1 MDVKQNNNLTR
12 LALVAFVVVFAIGD
26 YGLGFERWAIHWWAD
41 IAWTLASLLTGL
53 KCLQTARHLPGRYK
67 VAWNFFGA
75 ACLAWFLG
83 MLVWDYRE
91 LILNEATPFPAL
103 SDGGYLLFA
112 PFVML
117 GMFWYRADAATTH
130 ITLKQVCNLGIILSA
145 IATTVPVILLD
156 SIQAST
162 ESGLYL
168 AVAVAYPVI
177 YLAAFLFGLS
187 CLWLSVLGANRTVF
201 SWLLAGIAVHA
212 FTNTLYAA
220 SLLGHAYQAGNYLDV
235 YWIIGFTLIYAA
247 AVRQEELSTNRLP
260 HRIPDVES
268 PQARELDNFVSAA
281 TLVVVVTVLFVF
293 RQNLRGDIVRYVL
306 SIGVIGI
313 GFVGMREWWGYR
325 TERNL
330 HDELRS
336 SFRALEQNQAR
347 LAGILEIA
355 PEGII
360 CVDAKQRIVLFNRG
374 AQNIFGYSESEA
386 LGASLEIL
394 IPARLHAAHRSHVDD
409 FSASP
414 TTSRHMDA
422 RPEIYGRRK
431 DGTEFPAEASLSKLE
446 GDGERVFTVVIR
458 DVTERR
464 KAAEVLRH
472 RIDLERIVS
481 SISAQFINLESE
493 RVNDAINGALRKI
506 GEFSQVDRSYVFL
519 WSEEHPTMGNRHEW
533 CADGIEPRSE
543 WLTDRS
549 TDGFPWLAGQI
560 KRSDPVHIPL
570 VGDLPPEATS
580 GRQELQREGV
590 RSLLCVPLLYAQSVI
605 GLLGFDAIRSE
616 KTWGDE
622 DIRLLK
628 VVGEIFTNVLIR
640 RQAEETLEEQ
650 AIRDPLTNLYNRR
663 HFNLRIQEEI
673 DLAEQKGHCLAV
685 LVCDL
690 DHFKDL
696 NDTQGHQAGDRV
708 LKEVAKSVNES
719 VRGSDGAFRWGGDE
733 IIVLLSNTSK
743 EGVLIAARRIRE
755 GVGRLK
761 STPDS
766 NLDISIG
773 IALYPEHG
781 RSPEALIRLADRAL
795 YIAKRG
801 GDKIHIGEEEYYLR
815 DDTIKVV
822 FQPVVDIRLNE
833 NIGFEALS
841 RDAKG
846 TLGILDLFKK
856 YQVIGLLD
864 DLKVLCFTTELRM
877 AQAVGLR
884 KVFINVDFTL
894 LGKLQPPSIP
904 PGLEVVLEISEGEAL
919 HDVEDHLAIAKR
931 WREHGYKFAID
942 DFGAGFIS
950 LPFIARLIPE
960 HIKLD
965 RSTILQAVESNRFR
979 RILKDLLLGLRNC
992 STDGLIAEGIES
1004 THELEVVRELGIYL
1018 VQGYLLGK
1026 PEERRPQA

>member
-1 MDVKQNNNLTR
+1 M
-12 LALVAFVVVFAIGD
+12 
-26 YGLGFERWAIHWWAD
+26 
-41 IAWTLASLLTGL
+41 
-53 KCLQTARHLPGRYK
+53 
-67 VAWNFFGA
+67 
-75 ACLAWFLG
+75 
-83 MLVWDYRE
+83 
-91 LILNEATPFPAL
+91 
-103 SDGGYLLFA
+103 
-112 PFVML
+112 
-117 GMFWYRADAATTH
+117 
-130 ITLKQVCNLGIILSA
+130 
-145 IATTVPVILLD
+145 
-156 SIQAST
+156 
-162 ESGLYL
+162 
-168 AVAVAYPVI
+168 
-177 YLAAFLFGLS
+177 
-187 CLWLSVLGANRTVF
+187 
-201 SWLLAGIAVHA
+201 
-212 FTNTLYAA
+212 
-220 SLLGHAYQAGNYLDV
+220 
-235 YWIIGFTLIYAA
+235 
-247 AVRQEELSTNRLP
+247 VR
-260 HRIPDVES
+260 
-268 PQARELDNFVSAA
+268 
-281 TLVVVVTVLFVF
+281 
-293 RQNLRGDIVRYVL
+293 
-306 SIGVIGI
+306 
-313 GFVGMREWWGYR
+313 
-325 TERNL
+325 
-330 HDELRS
+330 
-336 SFRALEQNQAR
+336 
-347 LAGILEIA
+347 
-355 PEGII
+355 
-360 CVDAKQRIVLFNRG
+360 
-374 AQNIFGYSESEA
+374 
-386 LGASLEIL
+386 
-394 IPARLHAAHRSHVDD
+394 
-409 FSASP
+409 
-414 TTSRHMDA
+414 
-422 RPEIYGRRK
+422 
-431 DGTEFPAEASLSKLE
+431 
-446 GDGERVFTVVIR
+446 
-458 DVTERR
+458 
-464 KAAEVLRH
+464 
-472 RIDLERIVS
+472 
-481 SISAQFINLESE
+481 
-493 RVNDAINGALRKI
+493 
-506 GEFSQVDRSYVFL
+506 
-519 WSEEHPTMGNRHEW
+519 
-533 CADGIEPRSE
+533 
-543 WLTDRS
+543 
-549 TDGFPWLAGQI
+549 
-560 KRSDPVHIPL
+560 
-570 VGDLPPEATS
+570 
-580 GRQELQREGV
+580 
-590 RSLLCVPLLYAQSVI
+590 
-605 GLLGFDAIRSE
+605 
-616 KTWGDE
+616 
-622 DIRLLK
+622 
-628 VVGEIFTNVLIR
+628 
-640 RQAEETLEEQ
+640 
-650 AIRDPLTNLYNRR
+650 
-663 HFNLRIQEEI
+663 
-673 DLAEQKGHCLAV
+673 AEQKGHCLAV